1 MTLMTFWVSRPLL
14 AEGVLSEPTMMEN
27 ATSFAMR
34 GLNLLG
40 SLFLFAIGLCVV
52 IAAVLFVIDITQT
65 KSTIRRNYPV
75 IGRFRTLFSKLG
87 EFFRQYFFALDRE
100 EMPFNR
106 AEREWV
112 NEVSEH
118 GADVVPFG
126 STKVLSPGT
135 PIFANGLFPKLDEE
149 DENKQPFIIGRDT
162 AHPYTPKSFF
172 NISAMS
178 YGSLSKPAIQALSHG
193 ACMSG
198 CYLNTGEGG
207 VSPFHL
213 EGQCDLVYQLGTAKF
228 GARNDDATLNE
239 EKLRRICENPRIRMI
254 EIKLSQGAKPGKGGI
269 LPAEK
274 VNAEIADIR
283 GIPEGQAAIS
293 PNRHVD
299 AGTPDELLDLIAQ
312 VRRVSGRPTGIKF
325 CLGNPI
331 PIIDLLKTIQK
342 RGKDSAPDYIVV
354 DGGDGG
360 TGAAPLSLI
369 DNTGLT
375 VRESLPLMDDLL
387 REYDLRDRVTLIASG
402 KLITPADVAWAF
414 CAGADLVNAARGFMF
429 ALGCIQALK
438 CDKNTCPTG
447 ITTHNPRL
455 QRGLDP
461 SNKAVRVR
469 NYVKSIRK
477 EVEIIAHA
485 CGVNGPR
492 ELSREHLMVVQSS
505 GRSLPFNQI
514 WDRSRY
520 DNE

>member
-1 MTLMTFWVSRPLL
+1 MRFFL
-14 AEGVLSEPTMMEN
+14 AETSDPSMMEN
-27 ATSFAMR
+27 ATSFAMQ

-40 SLFLFAIGLCVV
+40 SLFLFVIGLLFILAV
-52 IAAVLFVIDITQT
+52 ILFFIDITQT
-65 KSTIRRNYPV
+65 KDTVRRNYPV
-75 IGRFRTLFSKLG
+75 IGRFRSLFSKLG

-112 NEVSEH
+112 NEVSQH
-118 GADVVPFG
+118 GSDVVPFG

-149 DENKQPFIIGRDT
+149 HEMCPPFVIGKDT
-162 AHPYTPKSFF
+162 PNPYSPKSDF

-193 ACMSG
+193 ASMAG
-198 CYLNTGEGG
+198 CWLNTGEGG

-213 EGQCDLVYQLGTAKF
+213 EGGCDIIYQLGTAKF

-239 EKLRRICENPRIRMI
+239 DKLRKICENPQIKMI

-269 LPAEK
+269 LPARK
-274 VNAEIADIR
+274 VNAEIAEIR

-299 AGTPDELLDLIAQ
+299 AGTAEELLDLIDQ
-312 VRRVSGRPTGIKF
+312 VRRVSERPTGIKF
-325 CLGNPI
+325 CMGNPV
-331 PIIDLLKTIQK
+331 PIIDLLKTINK
-342 RGKDSAPDYIVV
+342 RGKASAPDYIVV

-360 TGAAPLSLI
+360 TGAAPLPLI

-387 REYDLRDRVTLIASG
+387 KEHGLRDRIALIASG
-402 KLITPADVAWAF
+402 KLITSADVAWAF
-414 CAGADLVNAARGFMF
+414 CAGADLVNAGRGFMF

-438 CDKNTCPTG
+438 CDQNTCPTG

-461 SNKAVRVR
+461 SNKAVRVM
-469 NYVKSIRK
+469 NYVKSVQK
-477 EVEIIAHA
+477 EIEIIAHA
-485 CGVNGPR
+485 CGVDGPR
-492 ELSREHLMVVQSS
+492 QLTREHLMIVQSS
-505 GRSLPFNQI
+505 GRSKPFNQV

-520 DNE
+520 DA

>member
-1 MTLMTFWVSRPLL
+1 
-14 AEGVLSEPTMMEN
+14 MEH

-40 SLFLFAIGLCVV
+40 SLFLFVIGMLV
-52 IAAVLFVIDITQT
+52 ITGLIFFIIDITQT
-65 KSTIRRNYPV
+65 KSAIRRNYPV
-75 IGRFRTLFSKLG
+75 IGRFRTVFSKLG
-87 EFFRQYFFALDRE
+87 EFFRQYFFAQDRE

-112 NEVSEH
+112 NHVADH

-135 PIFANGLFPKLDEE
+135 PIFANGLFPKLQDEH
-149 DENKQPFIIGRDT
+149 ENLPAFIIGKNTR
-162 AHPYTPKSFF
+162 HPYAPKSFF

-178 YGSLSKPAIQALSHG
+178 YGSLSKPAVQALSHG
-193 ACMSG
+193 AALAG

-207 VSPFHL
+207 VSPYHL
-213 EGQCDLVYQLGTAKF
+213 EGKCDVIYQLGTAKF
-228 GARNDDATLNE
+228 GARNPDGTLNE
-239 EKLRRICENPRIRMI
+239 ERLRKICENPHIRMV

-269 LPAEK
+269 LPGKK
-274 VNAEIADIR
+274 VTAEIAEIR
-283 GIPEGQAAIS
+283 HIPEGLDAIS
-293 PNRHVD
+293 PNRHID
-299 AGTPDELLDLIAQ
+299 AANPEELLDLVHN
-312 VRRVSGRPTGIKF
+312 VREVSGRPTGLKF
-325 CLGNPI
+325 CIGNPL
-331 PIIDLLKTIQK
+331 PIIDLMKAIKQ
-342 RGKDSAPDYIVV
+342 RGEESAPDYIVI
-354 DGGDGG
+354 DGGEGG
-360 TGAAPLSLI
+360 TGAAPLPLI

-375 VRESLPLMDDLL
+375 IRESLPLMDDLL
-387 REYDLRDRVTLIASG
+387 REYGLRDRVALIASG

-447 ITTHNPRL
+447 ITTHNHRL

-469 NYVKSIRK
+469 NYVKSIKK
-477 EVEIIAHA
+477 EVEVISHA
-485 CGVNGPR
+485 CGVDGPR
-492 ELSREHLMVVQSS
+492 NLTREHLMIIQPS
-505 GRSLPFNQI
+505 GRSKPFNQV

-520 DNE
+520 QD

>member
-1 MTLMTFWVSRPLL
+1 MLFFVSPSSD
-14 AEGVLSEPTMMEN
+14 ASMMQDVTN
-27 ATSFAMR
+27 FAMQ

-40 SLFLFAIGLCVV
+40 SLFLFVIGSLVV
-52 IAAVLFVIDITQT
+52 LAMILFVIDISQT
-65 KSTIRRNYPV
+65 KDTVRRNYPV

-112 NEVSEH
+112 NEVCKH
-118 GADVVPFG
+118 GSDVVPFG
-126 STKVLSPGT
+126 STKLMSPGT
-135 PIFANGLFPKLDEE
+135 PIFANGLFPQLDGEH
-149 DENKQPFIIGRDT
+149 QRLPPLVIGPDT
-162 AHPYTPKSFF
+162 PHPYAPTSLF

-178 YGSLSKPAIQALSHG
+178 YGSLSKPAIRALSQG
-193 ACMSG
+193 AAMAG

-207 VSPFHL
+207 VSPYHL
-213 EGQCDLVYQLGTAKF
+213 EGDCHIVYQLGTAKF

-239 EKLRRICENPRIRMI
+239 EKLRKICENPNIKMV

-274 VNAEIADIR
+274 VNAEIAEIR
-283 GIPEGQAAIS
+283 GIPEGKAAIS

-299 AGTPDELLDLIAQ
+299 AGDVESLLDLIAQ
-312 VRRVSGRPTGIKF
+312 VRRVSERPTGIKF
-325 CLGNPI
+325 CVGNTL
-331 PIIDLLKTIQK
+331 PIIDLLKAITA
-342 RGKDSAPDYIVV
+342 RGPESAPDYIVV

-360 TGAAPLSLI
+360 TGAAPLPLI

-387 REYDLRDRVTLIASG
+387 KEHGLRDRVALIASG
-402 KLITPADVAWAF
+402 KLITSADVAWAF
-414 CAGADLVNAARGFMF
+414 CAGADFVNAARGFMF

-438 CDKNTCPTG
+438 CDQNTCPTG

-461 SNKAVRVR
+461 TNKAQRVKK
-469 NYVKSIRK
+469 YVQSIQK
-477 EVEIIAHA
+477 EVEMIAHS
-485 CGVNGPR
+485 CGVNCPR
-492 ELSREHLMVVQSS
+492 GLRREHLLIIQPS
-505 GRSLPFNQI
+505 GRSKPFDKV
-514 WDRSRY
+514 WDLSRY
-520 DNE
+520 T

>member
-1 MTLMTFWVSRPLL
+1 MLIFSVSAATPS
-14 AEGVLSEPTMMEN
+14 LSEPTMMEN
-27 ATSFAMR
+27 ATSFAMQ

-52 IAAVLFVIDITQT
+52 IAAVFFVIDITQT
-65 KSTIRRNYPV
+65 KNTVRRNYPV
-75 IGRFRTLFSKLG
+75 IGRFRTVFSKLG

-126 STKVLSPGT
+126 STKVLAPGT
-135 PIFANGLFPKLDEE
+135 PIFANGLFPKLD
-149 DENKQPFIIGRDT
+149 DEHEILPPYIIGKNTR
-162 AHPYTPKSFF
+162 HPYAPNSFF

-193 ACMSG
+193 ASMAG
-198 CYLNTGEGG
+198 CWLNTGEGG

-213 EGQCDLVYQLGTAKF
+213 EGKCDIIYQLGTAKF

-239 EKLRRICENPRIRMI
+239 EKLRKICENPNIKMV

-274 VNAEIADIR
+274 VNAEIAEIR
-283 GIPEGQAAIS
+283 GIPEGKAAIS

-299 AGTPDELLDLIAQ
+299 AGNPDELLDLIHS
-312 VRRVSGRPTGIKF
+312 VREASGRPTGIKL
-325 CLGNPI
+325 CLGNPA
-331 PIIDLLKTIQK
+331 PIIELLETIKK
-342 RGKDSAPDYIVV
+342 RGMESAPDYIAI

-360 TGAAPLSLI
+360 TGAAPLPLI

-387 REYDLRDRVTLIASG
+387 NDYGLRDRVALIASG
-402 KLITPADVAWAF
+402 KLITSADVAWAF
-414 CAGADLVNAARGFMF
+414 CAGADFVNAGRGFMF

-461 SNKAVRVR
+461 SNKAVRVK

-485 CGVNGPR
+485 CGVDGPR
-492 ELSREHLMVVQSS
+492 DLSREHLMIVQSS
-505 GRSLPFNQI
+505 GRSKPFNQI
-514 WDRSRY
+514 WDPSRY
-520 DNE
+520 EV

>member
-1 MTLMTFWVSRPLL
+1 MQIFATPSSD
-14 AEGVLSEPTMMEN
+14 GSMMQEV
-27 ATSFAMR
+27 TSFAMQ

-40 SLFLFAIGLCVV
+40 SLFLFVIGSL
-52 IAAVLFVIDITQT
+52 IVLALILFIIDVTQT
-65 KSTIRRNYPV
+65 KDTVRRNYPV
-75 IGRFRTLFSKLG
+75 LGRFRSLFSKLG

-112 NEVSEH
+112 NEVSKH
-118 GADVVPFG
+118 GSDVVPFG
-126 STKVLSPGT
+126 STKLLTPGT

-149 DENKQPFIIGRDT
+149 TEELPPLIIGPDT
-162 AHPYTPKSFF
+162 KHPYAPKSFF

-193 ACMSG
+193 ACMAG

-207 VSPFHL
+207 VSPYHL
-213 EGQCDLVYQLGTAKF
+213 EGDCDIVYQLGTAKF
-228 GARNDDATLNE
+228 GARNDDSTLNE
-239 EKLRRICENPRIRMI
+239 EKLRKICENPRIKMI

-274 VNAEIADIR
+274 VNKEIADIR
-283 GIPEGQAAIS
+283 GIPEGEAAIS
-293 PNRHVD
+293 PNRHID
-299 AGTPDELLDLIAQ
+299 AGNAEELLDLIAQ

-325 CLGNPI
+325 CLGNTL
-331 PIIDLLKTIQK
+331 PIIDLLETIK
-342 RGKDSAPDYIVV
+342 ARGDDSAPDYIVV

-360 TGAAPLSLI
+360 TGAAPLPLI
-369 DNTGLT
+369 DNTGLQ

-387 REYDLRDRVTLIASG
+387 KEHGLRERIALVASG
-402 KLITPADVAWAF
+402 KLITSADVAWAF

-438 CDKNTCPTG
+438 CDQNTCPTG

-461 SNKAVRVR
+461 SNKAVRVMR
-469 NYVKSIRK
+469 YVQSVQK

-492 ELSREHLMVVQSS
+492 RLTREHLMIIQAS
-505 GRSLPFNQI
+505 GRSKPFNQV
-514 WDRSRY
+514 WDMSRY
-520 DNE
+520 AQKEA